1 MGTDPDSLG
10 GLERAQLQAIVA
22 AACESAQLAVV
33 ITVSD
38 TDPPRNLFLN
48 PGAEKLLGY
57 SVDQFRN
64 ISAWDWLAPEE
75 LPRVQRMRDSCL
87 RGQELPRPLETA
99 VLSGSGQ
106 RIDVEVLQSRATLD
120 GRALNVSFLFDISA
134 RKRSELALR
143 QSEERFRALI
153 DGAPDGVAIL
163 LGPNIAFLNAEAA
176 RMLGAESP
184 EAALGVPLTEF
195 LHPEDAPL
203 AAARIG
209 QLYRAGSHHPDPA
222 EYRSRSL
229 DGRELSL
236 EISAI
241 PTEYQGKQAVLAF
254 ARDVTERKAIQARL
268 VEADRL
274 AALGVLSAGIA
285 HEINNPLAYLLLNLE
300 FLTRELPSLARDPSK
315 LDALMVRVRDACHG
329 AERVASIV
337 RDLGTFARADE
348 GGRGP
353 VDVQAALESALNI
366 AGSEIRQKANLVRD
380 YEPVPAVEANPN
392 RIEQVLLNLLLNAVQ
407 SLRDHEGPDQEV
419 RAKLRSKGER
429 VSIIIEDTGT
439 GIPAELLGKIFDPFF
454 TTKPVGL
461 GTGLGLSICRSIVRG
476 LGGEISVCSVL
487 GQGSQFT
494 VSLPAAKRPLLPKSA
509 PPRSSSPPPQT
520 RGRILIVDDEM
531 SVARTLRAL
540 LQTEHDVTLTS
551 SGAEAL
557 TAIAHASGAGFDVI
571 MCDLMMPGMSGME
584 LYERIRKQHAGLET
598 RIVFMTGGVSM
609 ARARD
614 FLATSANLT
623 FEKPFDF
630 DRLRRT
636 LRRLV
641 AQRAIIE

>member
-1 MGTDPDSLG
+1 M
-10 GLERAQLQAIVA
+10 
-22 AACESAQLAVV
+22 
-33 ITVSD
+33 
-38 TDPPRNLFLN
+38 
-48 PGAEKLLGY
+48 
-57 SVDQFRN
+57 
-64 ISAWDWLAPEE
+64 
-75 LPRVQRMRDSCL
+75 
-87 RGQELPRPLETA
+87 
-99 VLSGSGQ
+99 
-106 RIDVEVLQSRATLD
+106 
-120 GRALNVSFLFDISA
+120 
-134 RKRSELALR
+134 
-143 QSEERFRALI
+143 
-153 DGAPDGVAIL
+153 
-163 LGPNIAFLNAEAA
+163 
-176 RMLGAESP
+176 
-184 EAALGVPLTEF
+184 
-195 LHPEDAPL
+195 
-203 AAARIG
+203 
-209 QLYRAGSHHPDPA
+209 
-222 EYRSRSL
+222 
-229 DGRELSL
+229 
-236 EISAI
+236 
-241 PTEYQGKQAVLAF
+241 
-254 ARDVTERKAIQARL
+254 
-268 VEADRL
+268 
-274 AALGVLSAGIA
+274 
-285 HEINNPLAYLLLNLE
+285 
-300 FLTRELPSLARDPSK
+300 
-315 LDALMVRVRDACHG
+315 
-329 AERVASIV
+329 
-337 RDLGTFARADE
+337 
-348 GGRGP
+348 
-353 VDVQAALESALNI
+353 
-366 AGSEIRQKANLVRD
+366 
-380 YEPVPAVEANPN
+380 
-392 RIEQVLLNLLLNAVQ
+392 NLLLNAVQ
-407 SLRDHEGPDQEV
+407 SLRDHEGSGQEV

-494 VSLPAAKRPLLPKSA
+494 VSLPAAKRPLLPKSV

-531 SVARTLRAL
+531 TVARTLRAL